1 MTMNGAPVVMNG
13 NACTTTQGAPMT
25 ATVSFIDLPV
35 PGGPPVRAVRVNATE
50 PVPTTF
56 LRFLGWMVPGDYS
69 TITVNAVAEAG
80 PERPVDLMLVLD
92 RSGSMT
98 ASTGTGQSKI
108 SALKTA
114 VNAFLGL
121 QNTFSANDR
130 IGMISF
136 STRGCGVNG
145 SDTTAAVCT
154 PDVPF
159 DFATSSFISTL
170 QTKVNGLNAVGGTN
184 TMEAL
189 RTSRPPIANA
199 FADTTRA
206 TARKAVLLVTDGQ
219 PTFMIRD
226 NDTACKRNPYTN
238 ATLPS
243 PGNGNT
249 GGGPFNGG
257 CKHGVSSSS
266 MYRQSLSNTGT
277 SGSSFT
283 TIGGSS
289 EYLNTIRCTRSLINC
304 LGTNGAMYEANLLR
318 NCGYNNSTCT
328 SGGEH
333 GVLVFAIAIGQI
345 SSSPQQSLDANAK
358 CLLARVAN
366 ATDILNAATG
376 VVETMTT
383 NCNNVFETS
392 DDDTHADLLEGWPCA
407 SGPCIDAT
415 QQKGKVFTIDVT
427 GDVEAQL
434 QQVFN
439 EIAAILKLRLVL

>member
-13 NACTTTQGAPMT
+13 NACTTTQGAPMS
-25 ATVSFIDLPV
+25 ATVSFIDMVV
-35 PGGPPVRAVRVNATE
+35 PGGPPIRAVRVNATE

-69 TITVNAVAEAG
+69 TINVNAVAEAG

-98 ASTGTGQSKI
+98 ASTGTGQTKI
-108 SALKTA
+108 AALKTA
-114 VNAFLGL
+114 VSTFLN
-121 QNTFSANDR
+121 NTFSASDR

-159 DFATSSFISTL
+159 DFATSSFITSL

-189 RTSRPPIANA
+189 RTTRPPIANA
-199 FADTTRA
+199 FADNTRA

-238 ATLPS
+238 AILPD
-243 PGNGNT
+243 PGDDNT
-249 GGGPFNGG
+249 GGGPFTNG
-257 CKHGVSSSS
+257 CKHGVNSSE
-266 MYRQSLSNTGT
+266 MLRQSLSNTGT

-283 TIGGSS
+283 DIGGTT
-289 EYLNTIRCTRSLINC
+289 EYLQTIRCTRSLINC
-304 LGTNGAMYEANLLR
+304 QGTNGAMYEANLLR
-318 NCGYNNSTCT
+318 NCGYNNSACT
-328 SGGEH
+328 AGGEH
-333 GVLVFAIAIGQI
+333 GTLVFAIAIGQVT
-345 SSSPQQSLDANAK
+345 SSPQQSLDANAK
-358 CLLARVAN
+358 CLLTRIAN
-366 ATDILNAATG
+366 ATDIVDAATG
-376 VVETMTT
+376 VVTTMTT
-383 NCNNVFETS
+383 NCNNVFTTS
-392 DDDTHADLLEGWPCA
+392 DNDTHADLKEGWPCA
-407 SGPCIDAT
+407 TGPCIDSA
-415 QQKGKVFTIDVT
+415 QQKGKVYTIDVT

-434 QQVFN
+434 EKVFN